1 MSPTRVGDHLPDV
14 LARARSTAAQRA
26 QGPIPTPTR
35 HGRHG
40 RPSRLNQTLI
50 DRIADL
56 VRDGTT
62 YKDAAASVG
71 VPRATFFSWKARGER
86 ARQEAEATGA
96 VSQGE
101 RIYVDF
107 LDSLEGARGEA
118 LAAVAVELHRLA
130 LGQSVAEI
138 EVVYDEETD
147 EETARVL
154 RFAPPHERAMEFY
167 LERSDPK
174 NWAKRIEVSGPDQS
188 AIPVEVEVSARESI
202 RKRLGQV
209 GKRLLPDE
217 SEAS

>member
-1 MSPTRVGDHLPDV
+1 MPTRVGDHLPDV
-14 LARARSTAAQRA
+14 LAQARSTAAQRA
-26 QGPIPTPTR
+26 RGPIPTPKR
-35 HGRHG
+35 HPRPG
-40 RPSRLNQTLI
+40 RPTRLNQGLI

-56 VRDGTT
+56 ARDGAT
-62 YKDAAASVG
+62 YKDAAAAVG

-96 VSQGE
+96 VPQGE

-118 LAAVAVELHRLA
+118 LASVATELHRLA

-138 EVVYDEETD
+138 EVVYDEETGD
-147 EETARVL
+147 EEARVL
-154 RFAPPHERAMEFY
+154 RFAPPHERAMEFF
-167 LERSDPK
+167 LERLDPK
-174 NWAKRIEVSGPDQS
+174 NWAKRIEVSGPDES

-209 GKRLLPDE
+209 GKRLLPEDAE
-217 SEAS
+217 TA